1 MFGGGYYLMSNDG
14 YNPPCEEEVEAVD
27 VECKYCKSKLNDKEQ
42 LKSEDLAIWYLRLN
56 GFFTI
61 KNFVVH
67 PEKGPS
73 QKTEIDALAI
83 RLPHRA
89 EGLTDDDEMV
99 DDSIILSIS
108 NDDKNPL
115 LLIAEVKKGKC
126 EINETW
132 ENREKENMER
142 FLKAIGC
149 TPKENNQIVAD
160 ALYDVGIHRGDYT
173 ISLICF
179 GKEKNIELKRNKPEI
194 TQILWNDVLGFIY
207 DRFKKYTIR
216 KSSHK
221 QWDDTG
227 HKLWDLCRIYNDR
240 ECFIVSAKKMIK

>member
-1 MFGGGYYLMSNDG
+1 MSNDVYKNSPYCVEG
-14 YNPPCEEEVEAVD
+14 TTKANGVKCKHYN
-27 VECKYCKSKLNDKEQ
+27 YRLNDKEI
-42 LKSEDLAIWYLRLN
+42 LESEDLAIWYLRLN

-67 PEKGPS
+67 PEKGPN
-73 QKTEIDALAI
+73 QKTDIDALAI

-89 EGLTDDDEMV
+89 EGLNEEDEMV
-99 DDSIILSIS
+99 DDSKIISIS

-115 LLIAEVKKGKC
+115 ILIAEVKKGLC
-126 EINETW
+126 SLNDTW
-132 ENREKENMER
+132 ENREKKNMVR

-149 TPKENNQIVAD
+149 TPKDDIQTVSD
-160 ALYDVGIHRGDYT
+160 ALYDVGLYRGNYT

-179 GKEKNIELKRNKPEI
+179 GKEKNEELKINKPAI
-194 TQILWNDVLGFIY
+194 TQISWDDVLGFIY